1 MVKHIEDIAIDKS
14 REYRRNYI
22 KSKFKYYLRRLFP
35 LYYDWK
41 LSQDID
47 KYIKEHPDER
57 QEL

>member
-14 REYRRNYI
+14 REYRRI
-22 KSKFKYYLRRLFP
+22 FLKMKVKHYLRKLFP

-41 LSQDID
+41 LSRDYD

-57 QEL
+57 

>member
-14 REYRRNYI
+14 REYRRKYI

-41 LSQDID
+41 LAQDID
-47 KYIKEHPDER
+47 KYIKAHPDER
-57 QEL
+57 